1 MNVDE
6 LHSLFVSAAETD
18 RRLPAAIRKQKMAAW
33 PDVIN
38 DWHGYGWTQLGETVL
53 RPTSKQ
59 IDDYDKALGLVVQM
73 PEPDRRLVWAVA
85 SSAAFRRRGAPWTRL
100 ARLLRMG
107 DDGRVVKRN
116 YMDALVRLHYRL

>member
-59 IDDYDKALGLVVQM
+59 IDEYDKALVIAYG
-73 PEPDRRLVWAVA
+73 
-85 SSAAFRRRGAPWTRL
+85 G
-100 ARLLRMG
+100 
-107 DDGRVVKRN
+107 
-116 YMDALVRLHYRL
+116 